1 MFCHRRTTRPNR
13 RHRER
18 LTTEKPTA
26 RPFCQHEGTCPVNAV
41 RGFVRTFLLGS
52 IGKYLLAVLPTLLKG
67 RVFTKYERLPHF

>member
-1 MFCHRRTTRPNR
+1 MFCHCRTTRPNR

-18 LTTEKPTA
+18 LAAEKPTA

-52 IGKYLLAVLPTLLKG
+52 VGKYLLAVLPALLKG
-67 RVFTKYERLPHF
+67 RVFTEYERLPHF